1 MKIVIDT
8 NIVISTLIKSDGSI
22 GKLLLR
28 ELNDFDKIACHY
40 LYIELFDKKEKM
52 LKLSKLT
59 DEEFLDLLYLLIKK
73 VDFINEEQ
81 ITDENWKKA
90 FDLTK
95 DVDVKDISHVALT
108 IHTNAK
114 LWTGDK
120 KLYNGLKAKGFEDVI
135 NTNEIRNFL
144 AEYKLKQ

>member
-8 NIVISTLIKSDGSI
+8 NIVISSLIKSDGAI
-22 GKLLLR
+22 GQLLLR

-40 LYIELFDKKEKM
+40 LYVELFDKKEKI

-73 VDFINEEQ
+73 IDFINEEQ
-81 ITDENWKKA
+81 ITQENWEKA
-90 FDLTK
+90 YELTK
-95 DVDVKDISHVALT
+95 GIDVKDISHVALT
-108 IHTNAK
+108 IHTKAK

-120 KLYNGLKAKGFEDVI
+120 KLYNGLKINGFEDVI
-135 NTNEIRNFL
+135 NTTEIRTL
-144 AEYKLKQ
+144 LTEYKQNK

>member
-73 VDFINEEQ
+73 IDFINEEQ
-81 ITDENWKKA
+81 ITDENWKKH
-90 FDLTK
+90 L
-95 DVDVKDISHVALT
+95 I
-108 IHTNAK
+108 
-114 LWTGDK
+114 
-120 KLYNGLKAKGFEDVI
+120 
-135 NTNEIRNFL
+135 
-144 AEYKLKQ
+144 